1 MARRTDP
8 NSQYRVSIH
17 LNNGHRYASTQ
28 PFQID
33 PVTGR
38 KTYRH
43 VHWGTVDESNKF
55 IPGRNYILA
64 PLAEREKLIFPDT
77 WDLSEIRMLSGTR
90 ERVRPALEAQDEN
103 RLYGDIWLLEKT
115 AETTGIREDLTK
127 IFQGSQGTVNRFMT
141 LVCFLFSG
149 KGSFDRLAAWQRIS
163 KTPCDRELPLSSVTK
178 LLQSVTEDQC
188 QSFMKLRDGRPG
200 AEELCVVDTAGR
212 PLWETFP
219 WEIFPRETFRIRKG
233 SLGTDRRRRLSDPEK
248 EGRQLLL
255 SVAQILGR
263 HLEHIRRS
271 MLSDEFDSV
280 QNILDEMRPIRYI
293 RHPNGSPFI
302 TPFTVRQAEIC
313 EALVFELP
321 ENCSPEPWREEIR
334 ALS

>member
-33 PVTGR
+33 PVTGK

-43 VHWGTVDESNKF
+43 VHWGTVEDGNKF

-64 PLAEREKLIFPDT
+64 PVVEREKLIFPDT
-77 WDLSEIRMLSGTR
+77 WDLSEIKRLSGTR
-90 ERVRPALEAQDEN
+90 ERVRPILEAQEEN

-115 AETTGIREDLTK
+115 AETAGIREDLMK
-127 IFQGSQGTVNRFMT
+127 IFQGSEGTVNRFMT

-149 KGSFDRLAAWQRIS
+149 KGSFGRLAAWQRIS
-163 KTPCDRELPLSSVTK
+163 RTPWDRELPLSSITK
-178 LLQSVTEDQC
+178 LLQSVTEEQF
-188 QSFMKLRDGRPG
+188 QSFVKLREGRLG
-200 AEELCVVDTAGR
+200 AEELCVVDAVSR

-219 WEIFPRETFRIRKG
+219 WEIFPGETFIVRKG
-233 SLGTDRRRRLSDPEK
+233 IHSADRQRRASDPEK

-255 SVAQILGR
+255 FAAQILGR
-263 HLEHIRRS
+263 YLEHIRRNR
-271 MLSDEFDSV
+271 LSDEFYSLQD
-280 QNILDEMRPIRYI
+280 ILDEMRPIRYI
-293 RHPNGSPFI
+293 RHPGGSPFI

-313 EALVFELP
+313 EAFGFEP
-321 ENCSPEPWREEIR
+321 PDNCSPELWREEIR